1 MKKTERT
8 APRRGR
14 VLIGLGL
21 ALLTAAA
28 ALTGYNL
35 WLQARAAQSA
45 AAALT
50 QLETRIPGFP
60 AEAAEAAASPA
71 APAEAAAE
79 AAGTPSAET
88 VIPDYQLNPAM
99 EMPVETVD
107 GVGYIGVL
115 DIPALGLSL
124 PVASEWD
131 SAVSQLAPC
140 RYSGSAYLGNLVIA
154 GHNYRSH
161 FGPLDQLAEGDAVI
175 FTDTDG
181 NRFAYTVAELEVL
194 GPGDVEAMTGSDWA
208 LTLFTCTVGGQ
219 SRLAIRCD
227 ATE

>member
-1 MKKTERT
+1 MHKRSRFFT
-8 APRRGR
+8 A
-14 VLIGLGL
+14 LGI
-21 ALLTAAA
+21 ALLLAA
-28 ALTGYNL
+28 ALLAL
-35 WLQARAAQSA
+35 WNVRQSARADAASASA

-50 QLETRIPGFP
+50 ESIG
-60 AEAAEAAASPA
+60 AALP
-71 APAEAAAE
+71 PDT
-79 AAGTPSAET
+79 GET
-88 VIPDYQLNPAM
+88 VIPDYVLDPAM
-99 EMPVETVD
+99 PMPSREAD
-107 GVGYIGVL
+107 GLSCIGLLELPSL
-115 DIPALGLSL
+115 DLSL
-124 PVASEWD
+124 PVQSEW
-131 SAVSQLAPC
+131 SYPALKLAPC

-181 NRFAYTVAELEVL
+181 NRFAYTVAGLEVL